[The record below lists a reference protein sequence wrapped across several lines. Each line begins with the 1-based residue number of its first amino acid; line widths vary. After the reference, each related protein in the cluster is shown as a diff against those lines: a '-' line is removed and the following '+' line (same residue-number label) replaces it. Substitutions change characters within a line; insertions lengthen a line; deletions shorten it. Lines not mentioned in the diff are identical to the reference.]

1 MFVRRNFFDF
11 KESRLS
17 KRSNFLLLKWSLIF
31 GMLTLT
37 LLLYFDMKSP
47 YGQKHGRI
55 SLDRFSGFFNI
66 DSFPPGF
73 VVTPELVQV
82 ERKWRV
88 NFVESGCLVQT
99 RETTTK
105 KRAVLCQSV

>member
-1 MFVRRNFFDF
+1 
-11 KESRLS
+11 
-17 KRSNFLLLKWSLIF
+17 
-31 GMLTLT
+31 
-37 LLLYFDMKSP
+37 MKSP

-55 SLDRFSGFFNI
+55 DRFSRFFKVA
-66 DSFPPGF
+66 SYPPGF

-99 RETTTK
+99 RETTTE

>member
-1 MFVRRNFFDF
+1 MFVGRNFFDF
-11 KESRLS
+11 KESRRS

-55 SLDRFSGFFNI
+55 DRFSGFFKI
-66 DSFPPGF
+66 ASFPPGF